1 MKLLSIAIPS
11 YNSEAYMEHA
21 VNSLLPGGDEV
32 EILIVDDGSKD
43 RTAEIADD
51 FERRYPGIVRAIHKE
66 NGGHGDAVMTG
77 LAHATGMYF
86 KVVDSDDWVDAEAY
100 PKVLDKLREFTED
113 PIDMLISNYI
123 YDKVD
128 AKHKQVIHF
137 RNAIPKGKI
146 FAWDEAQ
153 HFRKGQYLLMH
164 SIIYR
169 TQLLR
174 DSGLTLPKHTF
185 YVDALYCY
193 VPLPQVRRMYYLDV
207 DFYHY
212 FIGRDD
218 QSVHESVLIKRIDQY
233 LKVNR
238 LLYTEVDLHTVEDLP
253 LKKYMIDFLEI
264 VTTVSSVMCIR
275 GNTPALLQKKEDLW
289 NFIRD
294 YDEELY
300 KTIRHRFLGTAMHLP
315 GALGRGVVTVGYNIA
330 HKIFGFN

>member
-11 YNSEAYMEHA
+11 YNSEAYLQHA
-21 VNSLLPGGDEV
+21 VDTLLPGGDDV

-51 FERRYPGIVRAIHKE
+51 YERRYPGIVRAIHKE

-77 LAHATGMYF
+77 LANATGLFF
-86 KVVDSDDWVDAEAY
+86 KVVDSDDWVDEDAY
-100 PKVLDKLREFTED
+100 PKVIEKLREFADD

-123 YDKVD
+123 YDKVGV
-128 AKHKQVIHF
+128 KHKQVIHF
-137 RNAIPKGKI
+137 RKAVPAGRI
-146 FAWDEAQ
+146 FGWDEAQ
-153 HFRKGQYLLMH
+153 HFKKGQYLLMH

-169 TQLLR
+169 TQMLR

-193 VPLPQVRRMYYLDV
+193 VPLRNVKRMYYLDV

-233 LKVNR
+233 LKVNK
-238 LLYTEVDLHTVEDLP
+238 LLYTEVDLKTVKDEP

-275 GNTPALLQKKEDLW
+275 GKTKELLEKKEALW
-289 NFIRD
+289 AFIKD
-294 YDEELY
+294 YDEDLY
-300 KTIRHRFLGTAMHLP
+300 KILRHRFLGRALHLP
-315 GALGRGVVTVGYNIA
+315 GTFGRGVVTVGYFVA

>member
-11 YNSEAYMEHA
+11 YNSEAYLSHA
-21 VNSLLPGGDEV
+21 VDSLLPGGEDV

-43 RTAEIADD
+43 RTAEIADEY
-51 FERRYPGIVRAIHKE
+51 ERRYPGIVRAIHKE

-77 LAHATGMYF
+77 VANATGLFF

-100 PKVLDKLREFTED
+100 PKVIEALRGFADD

-137 RNAIPKGKI
+137 RNAVPVGRI
-146 FAWDEAQ
+146 FSWDEAQ
-153 HFRKGQYLLMH
+153 HFKKGQYLLMH

-174 DSGLTLPKHTF
+174 DCGLTLPKHTF

-193 VPLPQVRRMYYLDV
+193 VPLKNVTRMYYLDV

-233 LKVNR
+233 LRVNR
-238 LLYTEVDLHTVEDLP
+238 LLFTEVDLKTVKDEP

-264 VTTVSSVMCIR
+264 VTTVSSVMCMR
-275 GNTPALLQKKEDLW
+275 GKTQELLDKKKALWD
-289 NFIRD
+289 FIHD
-294 YDEELY
+294 YDEDLY
-300 KTIRHRFLGTAMHLP
+300 NTLRHRFLGRAMHLP
-315 GALGRGVVTVGYNIA
+315 GAFGRGVVTVGYNIA